1 MGFFGFTVRRDL
13 SKVDFVFFECERMS
27 RSLCPKA
34 QDTFLSYH
42 HHQCAISHP
51 ILSSHPSPMHYT
63 HTHTHTYTNHPL
75 GQSITRSIFLLPNTP
90 SPKKRTNSILRS
102 LHCMTDSSANKHPT
116 NTFVFD
122 RLLSNNLHN
131 YILNP
136 NYIPKFL
143 KIARAT
149 LFPNNAP
156 GPPRKAPDASEIKH
170 IKRTCAQCIASIL
183 PPVVGA
189 TYFGLRGVDEPRG
202 GKGATQKGAT
212 TREEAIIDEIDDLLD
227 VLGDAYMNKHLIF
240 GVISLVVL
248 RLAPELGTK
257 GVGELMRERV
267 GESE

>member
-1 MGFFGFTVRRDL
+1 MRYIP
-13 SKVDFVFFECERMS
+13 SYPIIP
-27 RSLCPKA
+27 SLTNA
-34 QDTFLSYH
+34 L
-42 HHQCAISHP
+42 
-51 ILSSHPSPMHYT
+51 YT
-63 HTHTHTYTNHPL
+63 HTHVHPPPI
-75 GQSITRSIFLLPNTP
+75 GTINYSQHPPSSKYSIS
-90 SPKKRTNSILRS
+90 KKRTNSILRS

-189 TYFGLRGVDEPRG
+189 TYFGLRGVGEPRG

-212 TREEAIIDEIDDLLD
+212 TRDEAIIDEIDDLLD

-240 GVISLVVL
+240 GIISLVVL